1 MASKTYTAARARH
14 LILNRELPADAE
26 VTGDLDLSGCDLS
39 GVTLPTT
46 IGGGLDLRGCDL
58 SGVTLPTTIGGWL
71 DLRGCD
77 LSGVTLPTTIGGG
90 LYLSGCD
97 LSGVTLPTTIGGW
110 LDLRGCDLS
119 GVTNWFTINGEA
131 TRRRCIAVSDYALI
145 QTETGQYSAGCR
157 GPWTKKQ
164 ALEHW
169 DRTCRKDA
177 RAKAF
182 VAAIEA
188 HHAIG
193 ELA

>member
-1 MASKTYTAARARH
+1 MTKYTAARAKRM
-14 LILNRELPADAE
+14 ILDKKEFPADAE
-26 VTGDLDLSGCDLS
+26 VTGDLDLRGCDLS

-90 LYLSGCD
+90 L
-97 LSGVTLPTTIGGW
+97 
-110 LDLRGCDLS
+110 DLRGCDLS
-119 GVTNWFTINGEA
+119 GVTNWFTLNGEA

-145 QTETGQYSAGCR
+145 QTDTGQYSAGCR
-157 GPWTKKQ
+157 GPWTKAQ

-169 DRTCRKDA
+169 GRSSRKDA
-177 RAKAF
+177 RAKMF

-188 HHAIG
+188 HH
-193 ELA
+193 ELEPA